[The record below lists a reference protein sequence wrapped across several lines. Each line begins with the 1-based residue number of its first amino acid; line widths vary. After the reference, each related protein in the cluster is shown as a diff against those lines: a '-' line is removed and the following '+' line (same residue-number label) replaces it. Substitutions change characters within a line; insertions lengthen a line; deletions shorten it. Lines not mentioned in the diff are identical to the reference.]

1 MLNLTGVEN
10 HKKTIVTIEFITL
23 TLYWVWDF
31 IKTDTFAILSPKL
44 PKTWPNRWQLPTL
57 IGVNTD
63 RRQKLQKTI
72 VTTDFTA
79 LDLCRVQN
87 FIKIEAFTA
96 FHPKL
101 WPERWHV
108 PTLASVKNYK
118 KSLSSINSAPSNC
131 SLCKIS
137 WKMVNLIPRSLFS
150 FLKISYFKLR
160 YCWEET
166 RISNIRNKSS

>member
-1 MLNLTGVEN
+1 MRITKNYCHYWIHHPHFVLSMRFHQNWYICHSLF
-10 HKKTIVTIEFITL
+10 KTS
-23 TLYWVWDF
+23 
-31 IKTDTFAILSPKL
+31 K
-44 PKTWPNRWQLPTL
+44 KTWPNRWQVPTL
-57 IGVNTD
+57 TGVNID

-72 VTTDFTA
+72 VTTDFIA

-96 FHPKL
+96 FPPNL

-118 KSLSSINSAPSNC
+118 KLLSSVNSAPSNC

-137 WKMVNLIPRSLFS
+137 WKMVNLIPRSPFP

>member
-10 HKKTIVTIEFITL
+10 HKKLLSRLNSPPSLCVEYEISSKL
-23 TLYWVWDF
+23 KL
-31 IKTDTFAILSPKL
+31 ILSPKL

-57 IGVNTD
+57 TSVNID
-63 RRQKLQKTI
+63 RSQKLQK
-72 VTTDFTA
+72 TDFTA
-79 LDLCRVQN
+79 LDLNRVQN
-87 FIKIEAFTA
+87 FIKIEAFTTL
-96 FHPKL
+96 HPKL

-131 SLCKIS
+131 SRCKIS

-160 YCWEET
+160 YCWKET
-166 RISNIRNKSS
+166 RVSNIRNKSS